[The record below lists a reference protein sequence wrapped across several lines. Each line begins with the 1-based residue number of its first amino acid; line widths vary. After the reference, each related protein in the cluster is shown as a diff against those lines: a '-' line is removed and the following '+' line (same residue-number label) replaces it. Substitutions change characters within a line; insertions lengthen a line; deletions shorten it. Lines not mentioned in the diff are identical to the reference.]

1 MSTRSSSSAAAGDAY
16 RDAGRSSSSAPA
28 GDANRDAES
37 DADTFGLDTRPASPG
52 ATRPPG
58 PPARVRVTAPRPG
71 SPAASA
77 RPTPHHG
84 TEAPTSDIAGVYVRS
99 LIRSQLRLGIVV
111 AVGFVLATAVFVLAI
126 TLVPQLDTT
135 FVLGVP
141 LSWLLLGVGVYP
153 LAITVGGIYVG
164 AASRNEARY
173 RSLTEDE

>member
-1 MSTRSSSSAAAGDAY
+1 MREAARTY
-16 RDAGRSSSSAPA
+16 R
-28 GDANRDAES
+28 
-37 DADTFGLDTRPASPG
+37 
-52 ATRPPG
+52 
-58 PPARVRVTAPRPG
+58 
-71 SPAASA
+71 
-77 RPTPHHG
+77 
-84 TEAPTSDIAGVYVRS
+84 APTSDIAGVYVRS

-141 LSWLLLGVGVYP
+141 LSWLLLGAGVYP
-153 LAITVGGIYVG
+153 LAITVGALYVR